1 MLMKKLK
8 VLKLQIKLLNN
19 LLKDNFNR
27 SDCVIA
33 LGGGVIGDLSAAFHF

>member
-1 MLMKKLK
+1 MKKPK
-8 VLKLQIKLLNN
+8 VLNVANKIIEQ

-33 LGGGVIGDLSAAFHF
+33 FGGGVPW